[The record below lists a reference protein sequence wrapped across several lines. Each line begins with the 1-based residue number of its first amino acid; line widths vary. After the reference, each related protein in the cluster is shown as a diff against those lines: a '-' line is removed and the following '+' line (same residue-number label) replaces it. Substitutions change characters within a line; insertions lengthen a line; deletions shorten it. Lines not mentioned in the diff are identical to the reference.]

1 MNGVFVSKCF
11 LKSISISY
19 KLKMIFDDYYSYRRK
34 SFLRLSILAGFIPVL
49 ILEIMVFGMSSYLVD
64 VILIFVTLASLFVP
78 SKLFYAYKI
87 ENGSLYALGGKI
99 LDLTDIRSVIIE
111 NRRIEGRIYMGDL
124 IIYTKDGKRITL
136 PEILNPDLLYST
148 LTGEK
153 TLDDNEK

>member
-1 MNGVFVSKCF
+1 MNNSIISKCF

-19 KLKMIFDDYYSYRRK
+19 KSKMIFDDYYSYRRK
-34 SFLRLSILAGFIPVL
+34 SFLRLSILAGFIPIL
-49 ILEIMVFGMSSYLVD
+49 ILEIVVFGTSSYLVD
-64 VILIFVTLASLFVP
+64 LIIVFVTLVTLFIP

-87 ENGSLYALGGKI
+87 ENGSLYALGRKI

-136 PEILNPDLLYST
+136 PKILNPDLLYST

-153 TLDDNEK
+153 TPNDNEK

>member
-1 MNGVFVSKCF
+1 
-11 LKSISISY
+11 
-19 KLKMIFDDYYSYRRK
+19 
-34 SFLRLSILAGFIPVL
+34 
-49 ILEIMVFGMSSYLVD
+49 MSSYLVD
-64 VILIFVTLASLFVP
+64 VILIFVTLVTLFVP

-87 ENGSLYALGGKI
+87 EKGSLYALDGKI

>member
-1 MNGVFVSKCF
+1 
-11 LKSISISY
+11 
-19 KLKMIFDDYYSYRRK
+19 
-34 SFLRLSILAGFIPVL
+34 
-49 ILEIMVFGMSSYLVD
+49 
-64 VILIFVTLASLFVP
+64 LFVP

>member
-1 MNGVFVSKCF
+1 
-11 LKSISISY
+11 
-19 KLKMIFDDYYSYRRK
+19 
-34 SFLRLSILAGFIPVL
+34 
-49 ILEIMVFGMSSYLVD
+49 MSSYLVD
-64 VILIFVTLASLFVP
+64 VILIFVTLVTLFVP
-78 SKLFYAYKI
+78 SKLFYGYKI
-87 ENGSLYALGGKI
+87 EKGSLYALDGKI

>member
-1 MNGVFVSKCF
+1 MNNSIISKCF

-19 KLKMIFDDYYSYRRK
+19 KSEMIFDDYYSYRRK
-34 SFLRLSILAGFIPVL
+34 SFLRLSILAGFIPIL
-49 ILEIMVFGMSSYLVD
+49 ILEIVVFGTSSYLVD
-64 VILIFVTLASLFVP
+64 LIIVFVTLVTLFIP

-87 ENGSLYALGGKI
+87 ENGSLYALGRKI

-136 PEILNPDLLYST
+136 PNILNPDLLYST

-153 TLDDNEK
+153 TPNDNEK